1 MDKLTNSITLKKETV
16 AGFVDRGG
24 NFRTDGATT
33 FVADRWV
40 SEYFNVRSNEPED
53 QEKED

>member
-1 MDKLTNSITLKKETV
+1 MDKLTNSMTLKKETV
-16 AGFVDRGG
+16 AGFIDRGS

-33 FVADRWV
+33 FIADRWV
-40 SEYFNVRSNEPED
+40 SEYFNVRPNEPED